1 MGFNEMVKEV
11 LNGCN
16 DKIAAKGIAEIIVKK
31 YPSYAEK
38 KRNNPKY
45 KDDNRDKKLIA
56 QIAAE
61 IGRNSPKLKME
72 GVIINKQDS
81 PITFILD
88 RYKERET
95 KPKIEL
101 ETEIET
107 EIDTDN
113 KSVTNIFE
121 SDLYPVLG
129 SFLKSKLNIYSRRIE
144 EKRSKNN
151 KGPKGNI
158 WLHPDVVGLEL
169 LDKEWH
175 IKVKQSIKG
184 AGGNRVKLYSFEVKR
199 QITQSNLREYFF
211 QSVSNS
217 SWANQGYLVAEDI
230 KAPDTLF
237 SELKMLSTL
246 HGIGFIKLDKDNPS
260 KSQILLQAKEKSE
273 PDWVS
278 INRLLNENL
287 DFEDFIT
294 SLKIYYDSGEIHE
307 KEWY

>member
-1 MGFNEMVKEV
+1 MVKEV